1 MAKFEDKTSEDQ
13 VIEEYQFIKL
23 AHMVAD
29 HYKTTLIKSKIGI
42 DNSWIII
49 QKLSDATYGEACEYG
64 FEGSQVDWVN
74 MIGSFL

>member
-1 MAKFEDKTSEDQ
+1 
-13 VIEEYQFIKL
+13 
-23 AHMVAD
+23 MVAD